1 MTIILLW
8 DGMGCHNLIILILE
22 GGRSLS
28 GVSSGLR
35 PPSNRDRVV
44 FGLQW
49 QHECTLGIGEM
60 GGGLGQIHSQ
70 IYPSSLLEIE

>member
-1 MTIILLW
+1 M
-8 DGMGCHNLIILILE
+8 
-22 GGRSLS
+22 
-28 GVSSGLR
+28 SSGLR

-70 IYPSSLLEIE
+70 FFPPPLYSKMGSIFEKITCFWATSTLST